1 MSIKEKMLRILAL
14 ALEINNPEVDAIGK
28 KKTAV
33 FVEWYPHCN
42 CYEIMI
48 HSGGWV
54 EDVIGEEDIRAYTD
68 RDNADETLDAIISH
82 LESILAE
89 EGEQNV

>member
-33 FVEWYPHCN
+33 FIEWQPHCN
-42 CYEIMI
+42 CYEIQI
-48 HSGGWV
+48 HNGGWV
-54 EDVIGEEDIRAYTD
+54 EGIRGEEEIRAYTD
-68 RDNADETLDAIISH
+68 WDNADETLDDIISR